1 VRFHHNGQVFDAT
14 VISFLLEKIQNL
26 PGTLVYLVVALLVFS
41 EAALFVGFVL
51 PGETAVIVA
60 GVVASKG
67 HVNLAA
73 LCVLVVTSAIVGDSV
88 GYAIGRRYGERLIAL
103 PFLRSRRASIDRAME
118 GLRRR
123 GPIYVFVGRF
133 TAFLRAVMPG
143 LAGMS
148 RLRYGRFLIANAS
161 GAVMWGVSYTL
172 LGYFAGTAL
181 NSIER
186 VSGWVGIGVLVAVI
200 AAVVIIVLLKRRAE
214 AKIASALDHPS
225 EDDRGDSAK
234 GFE

>member
-1 VRFHHNGQVFDAT
+1 MSSAT
-14 VISFLLEKIQNL
+14 IVSFVLEKLQGL
-26 PGTLVYLVVALLVFS
+26 PGTLVYLIVALLVFS
-41 EAALFVGFVL
+41 EAPLFLGFVL

-67 HVNLAA
+67 HVNVVV
-73 LCVLVVTSAIVGDSV
+73 LCVIVVASGIVGDSL
-88 GYAIGRRYGERLIAL
+88 GYAVGRKYGDRLMQL
-103 PFLRSRRASIDRAME
+103 PLVRSRRASVEHAMA

-148 RLRYGRFLIANAS
+148 RLRYRRFLVANAS
-161 GAVMWGVSYTL
+161 GVIIWGVTFTL

-200 AAVVIIVLLKRRAE
+200 AIVVIIMLAKRRAE
-214 AKIASALDHPS
+214 AKIQSALDLPS
-225 EDDRGDSAK
+225 EDDPGDSAK
-234 GFE
+234 GVE

>member
-1 VRFHHNGQVFDAT
+1 VSSAT
-14 VISFLLEKIQNL
+14 IVSFLLEKIQDL
-26 PGTLVYLVVALLVFS
+26 PGILVYCLVAFLVFG
-41 EAALFVGFVL
+41 EAALFIGFVL

-67 HVNLAA
+67 HVNVVT
-73 LCVLVVTSAIVGDSV
+73 LCALVVVAAIVGDSV
-88 GYAIGRRYGERLIAL
+88 GYEVGRKYGAHLIKL
-103 PFLRSRRASIDRAME
+103 PIVRSRRHGIDRALE

-123 GPIYVFVGRF
+123 GVIYVFVGRF

-148 RLRYGRFLIANAS
+148 RLPYRRFLLANAT
-161 GAVMWGVSYTL
+161 GALLWGVGYTL

-186 VSGWVGIGVLVAVI
+186 VSGFVGIGILV
-200 AAVVIIVLLKRRAE
+200 VVIGVFVGLYFAKRRAD
-214 AKIASALDHPS
+214 ARIQSALDRPND
-225 EDDRGDSAK
+225 EDDSTK
-234 GFE
+234 GVE

>member
-1 VRFHHNGQVFDAT
+1 VSSAT
-14 VISFLLEKIQNL
+14 IVSFLLEKIQDL
-26 PGTLVYLVVALLVFS
+26 PGILVYCLVAFLVFG
-41 EAALFVGFVL
+41 EAALFIGFVL

-67 HVNLAA
+67 HVNVVT
-73 LCVLVVTSAIVGDSV
+73 LCALVVVAAIVGDSV
-88 GYAIGRRYGERLIAL
+88 GYEVGRKYGAHLIKL
-103 PFLRSRRASIDRAME
+103 PIVRSRRKGIDRALE

-123 GPIYVFVGRF
+123 GVIYVFVGRF

-148 RLRYGRFLIANAS
+148 RLPYRRFLLANAS
-161 GAVMWGVSYTL
+161 GALLWGVGYTL

-186 VSGWVGIGVLVAVI
+186 VSGFVGIGILV
-200 AAVVIIVLLKRRAE
+200 VVIGVFVGLYLAKRRAD
-214 AKIASALDHPS
+214 ARIQSALDRS
-225 EDDRGDSAK
+225 NNEGDSTK
-234 GFE
+234 GVE

>member
-1 VRFHHNGQVFDAT
+1 MSSAT
-14 VISFLLEKIQNL
+14 IVSYLLARIQDL
-26 PGTLVYLVVALLVFS
+26 PGILVYCLVAFLVFG
-41 EAALFVGFVL
+41 EAALFIGFIL

-67 HVNLAA
+67 HVNVVT
-73 LCVLVVTSAIVGDSV
+73 LCVLVVISAIVGDSV
-88 GYAIGRRYGERLIAL
+88 GYEVGRRYGDHLIQL
-103 PFLRSRRASIDRAME
+103 PLVRSRRKSIEKALE

-123 GPIYVFVGRF
+123 GLIYVFVGRF

-148 RLRYGRFLIANAS
+148 RLPYRRFLLANAS
-161 GAVMWGVSYTL
+161 GGLLWGVAYTL

-186 VSGWVGIGVLVAVI
+186 VSGLVGIGILV
-200 AAVVIIVLLKRRAE
+200 VVIGVIVGLYFVKRRADSRIE
-214 AKIASALDHPS
+214 SALDRR
-225 EDDRGDSAK
+225 DDGDSTK
-234 GFE
+234 GVE

>member
-1 VRFHHNGQVFDAT
+1 VSSAT
-14 VISFLLEKIQNL
+14 IVSFLLQRIQDL
-26 PGTLVYLVVALLVFS
+26 PGILVYGLVALLVFG
-41 EAALFVGFVL
+41 EAALFIGFIL
-51 PGETAVIVA
+51 PGETAVIIA

-67 HVNLAA
+67 HVNVVS
-73 LCVLVVTSAIVGDSV
+73 LCVLVVVSAIVGDSV
-88 GYAIGRRYGERLIAL
+88 GYAIGRRYGTRLIAL
-103 PFLRSRRASIDRAME
+103 PVVRSRRANIERALE

-148 RLRYGRFLIANAS
+148 RLSYRRFLIANAS
-161 GAVMWGVSYTL
+161 GAVIWGVAYTL

-186 VSGWVGIGVLVAVI
+186 VSGWVGLGVLVIVIAVI
-200 AAVVIIVLLKRRAE
+200 VALYLLKRRGDAR
-214 AKIASALDHPS
+214 IQSALDRRDG
-225 EDDRGDSAK
+225 DDGDSAK
-234 GFE
+234 GVE